1 MVKELP
7 EIHSFLKQ
15 LEQLFDGSASGG
27 LQPETIFRNLPG
39 WTSLQSLVVIVNL
52 DEEYGVSISADEL
65 QQAQTLADLYR
76 LAKEKQG
83 V

>member
-7 EIHSFLKQ
+7 DIHCFLKQ
-15 LEQLFDGSASGG
+15 LGGLFDGSSSVG
-27 LQPETIFRNLPG
+27 LQPETTFRNLPG
-39 WTSLQSLVVIVNL
+39 WTSLQSLVMIVNF